1 MSKSNNGSEN
11 AQNSSSSSGMGKGNK
26 CKNTLVKNHIYP
38 NSPPIHPS
46 LLQRGLIN
54 TQPASKYQASLDQ
67 RVYQI
72 LQEENQIILS
82 PNQNINQNLD
92 IQIDQNQMNNQQY
105 IQVVPNEIITQE
117 NNGHVQNLNNQMNYS
132 QNDQDQVNDRERSK
146 KITIVD
152 TEALNGLTEKINKL
166 ADNIDLL
173 IKAQK
178 ESLKAQNE
186 LLKAQNESLIKQD
199 NIYQAIV
206 DSSQKQDNIYQAIVN
221 SNQKQDNI
229 YQEIVTSNQ
238 NQAKLLD
245 LLTKKFFLEENEKV
259 PSIDNDQS
267 KNKQIKLLVKILN

>member
-1 MSKSNNGSEN
+1 MSNNASEN

-46 LLQRGLIN
+46 LLHRGIIN

-67 RVYQI
+67 RVSQI
-72 LQEENQIILS
+72 SQEVNQIILS
-82 PNQNINQNLD
+82 SNQNINQNLD
-92 IQIDQNQMNNQQY
+92 

-132 QNDQDQVNDRERSK
+132 QNDQDQVNDRKRSK

-166 ADNIDLL
+166 ADNIGLL
-173 IKAQK
+173 IQEQN

-186 LLKAQNESLIKQD
+186 LLKAQNELLI
-199 NIYQAIV
+199 
-206 DSSQKQDNIYQAIVN
+206 
-221 SNQKQDNI
+221 KQDNI
-229 YQEIVTSNQ
+229 YQEIVASNQ

-245 LLTKKFFLEENEKV
+245 LLTKKFFPLENEKA
-259 PSIDNDQS
+259 PPIDNEQS
-267 KNKQIKLLVKILN
+267 KINLNLINKNI

>member
-1 MSKSNNGSEN
+1 MSKSNESEN

-46 LLQRGLIN
+46 LLHRGLIN

-67 RVYQI
+67 RVPQI
-72 LQEENQIILS
+72 PQEENQIILS

-92 IQIDQNQMNNQQY
+92 IQIDQNQMDTQQY

-166 ADNIDLL
+166 ADNIGLL
-173 IKAQK
+173 IQAQN

-186 LLKAQNESLIKQD
+186 LLKAQNELLI
-199 NIYQAIV
+199 
-206 DSSQKQDNIYQAIVN
+206 
-221 SNQKQDNI
+221 KQDNI
-229 YQEIVTSNQ
+229 YQEIVASNQ

-245 LLTKKFFLEENEKV
+245 LLTKKFFPLENEKA
-259 PSIDNDQS
+259 PLIDNDQS
-267 KNKQIKLLVKILN
+267 KINLNLINKNI

>member
-1 MSKSNNGSEN
+1 MSKSNESEN
-11 AQNSSSSSGMGKGNK
+11 AQNSSSSSGMGKGHK

-67 RVYQI
+67 RVPQI
-72 LQEENQIILS
+72 PQEENQIILS

-92 IQIDQNQMNNQQY
+92 IQIDQNQMNTQQY

-132 QNDQDQVNDRERSK
+132 QNDQEQVNDRERSK

-152 TEALNGLTEKINKL
+152 TEALNGLNEKINKL
-166 ADNIDLL
+166 ADKIGLL
-173 IKAQK
+173 IQ
-178 ESLKAQNE
+178 AQNE
-186 LLKAQNESLIKQD
+186 LLKAQNE
-199 NIYQAIV
+199 
-206 DSSQKQDNIYQAIVN
+206 
-221 SNQKQDNI
+221 
-229 YQEIVTSNQ
+229 SNQ

-245 LLTKKFFLEENEKV
+245 LLTKKFFPLENEKA
-259 PSIDNDQS
+259 PFIDNDQS
-267 KNKQIKLLVKILN
+267 KINLNLINKNI

>member
-1 MSKSNNGSEN
+1 MSKSNNISEN

-67 RVYQI
+67 RVPQI
-72 LQEENQIILS
+72 PQEENQIILS

-92 IQIDQNQMNNQQY
+92 IQIDQNQMNTQQY

-166 ADNIDLL
+166 ADNIGLL
-173 IKAQK
+173 IQAQNESLKAQN

-186 LLKAQNESLIKQD
+186 LLKAQNELLIKQD
-199 NIYQAIV
+199 NIYQA
-206 DSSQKQDNIYQAIVN
+206 
-221 SNQKQDNI
+221 
-229 YQEIVTSNQ
+229 IVTSNQ

-245 LLTKKFFLEENEKV
+245 LLTKKFFPLENEKA
-259 PSIDNDQS
+259 PLIDNDQS
-267 KNKQIKLLVKILN
+267 KINLNLINKNI

>member
-1 MSKSNNGSEN
+1 MSKSNESEN
-11 AQNSSSSSGMGKGNK
+11 AQNSSSSSEMAKGNK
-26 CKNTLVKNHIYP
+26 CKNTLVKNHIFP
-38 NSPPIHPS
+38 NSPPIDPL

-67 RVYQI
+67 QVSQI

-166 ADNIDLL
+166 ADNIGLL
-173 IKAQK
+173 IQ
-178 ESLKAQNE
+178 AQNE
-186 LLKAQNESLIKQD
+186 LLKAQKE
-199 NIYQAIV
+199 
-206 DSSQKQDNIYQAIVN
+206 
-221 SNQKQDNI
+221 
-229 YQEIVTSNQ
+229 SNQ

-245 LLTKKFFLEENEKV
+245 LLTKKFFPLENEKA
-259 PSIDNDQS
+259 PLIDNDQS
-267 KNKQIKLLVKILN
+267 KINLNLINKNI